1 MEGCS
6 SAPPQR
12 ENSLKNQECEPSQCS
27 RWWSSDPPQ
36 TASVLKE
43 AWGILANGLPSIRQS
58 IPHLNQGGK
67 VRSSSS
73 AALSCSSPGNL
84 QARWHAGTFQ
94 HIPSPGVFPQLGV
107 LARSNERPPRPAPF
121 YMKTQQL
128 SQELPLDVW
137 APHLIT
143 KTAELGKPTEQTH
156 YGLMFPQTSP
166 PVPEFTKSGISLS
179 RIPVLLII
187 LYVHRIKIFI

>member
-1 MEGCS
+1 MNLRSAADGGPQTLPKQPLCWKRREESWLMACPPS
-6 SAPPQR
+6 ISPFHIFLTRAARSDHPPQQHSPAPPLGTFR
-12 ENSLKNQECEPSQCS
+12 PDDMLEPS
-27 RWWSSDPPQ
+27 SSFPVH
-36 TASVLKE
+36 T
-43 AWGILANGLPSIRQS
+43 
-58 IPHLNQGGK
+58 
-67 VRSSSS
+67 
-73 AALSCSSPGNL
+73 
-84 QARWHAGTFQ
+84 
-94 HIPSPGVFPQLGV
+94 GVSPQLGV
-107 LARSNERPPRPAPF
+107 LARSPNERPPRPAPF

-137 APHLIT
+137 APHLII
-143 KTAELGKPTEQTH
+143 KTAELGKPMEQTH